1 MRLLLLD
8 RDGVIN
14 EDSEEFIKSP
24 SEWKPLPG
32 AMGAISRANQLGFQV
47 VVVSNQS
54 GLGRGLFSIEALN
67 QIHNR
72 MLSEVIRHGGS
83 ISAIFFCPHLPD
95 EACRCRKPKTGLF
108 ESIEKRLCTKLD
120 QAFFVGD
127 RLSDM
132 KAAQKIGAL
141 PMLVK
146 TGHGQKTLEELK
158 NRAGVQVFRDLSHA
172 VDWLRTN
179 VGPVS

>member
-14 EDSEEFIKSP
+14 EDAEDFIKTP
-24 SEWKPLPG
+24 AEWKPLPG

-72 MLSEVIRHGGS
+72 MLSEVTRHGGS

-95 EACRCRKPKTGLF
+95 EICRCRKPKTGLF
-108 ESIEKRLCTKLD
+108 ESIEKRLGTKID

-146 TGHGQKTLEELK
+146 TGHGQKTFEELK
-158 NRAGVQVFRDLSHA
+158 NRAGIQVFRDLSHA

-179 VGPVS
+179 VGPLN

>member
-14 EDSEEFIKSP
+14 HESPEFIKSP
-24 SEWKPLPG
+24 EEWRPLPG

-54 GLGRGLFSIEALN
+54 GIGRELFSIEALN

-72 MLSEVIRHGGS
+72 MLDEVIRHGGK
-83 ISAIFFCPHLPD
+83 ISAIFFCPHLP
-95 EACRCRKPKTGLF
+95 EQGCRCRKPRTGLF
-108 ESIEKRLCTKLD
+108 ESIEKRLGTKFD
-120 QAFFVGD
+120 QAYYVGD
-127 RLSDM
+127 RLSDI

-146 TGHGQKTLEELK
+146 TGHGEQTLAELPQHG
-158 NRAGVQVFRDLSHA
+158 GVQIFRDLPHA

-179 VGPVS
+179 VGPLN

>member
-14 EDSEEFIKSP
+14 EDSEDFIKSP
-24 SEWKPLPG
+24 DEWVALPG

-54 GLGRGLFSIEALN
+54 GLGREIFDIDALN
-67 QIHNR
+67 RIHNH
-72 MLSEVIRHGGS
+72 MLAEVTRHGGA
-83 ISAIFFCPHLPD
+83 INAIFFCPHDPQD
-95 EACRCRKPKTGLF
+95 NCRCRKPNTGLF
-108 ESIEKRLCTKLD
+108 ESIEARLGAKID
-120 QAFFVGD
+120 ASFYVGD
-127 RLSDM
+127 RLSDI

-146 TGHGQKTLEELK
+146 TGHGKKTLEELE
-158 NRAGVQVFRDLSHA
+158 NHAGIQIFRDLSHA

-179 VGPVS
+179 VGSA

>member
-14 EDSEEFIKSP
+14 EESPDFIKAP
-24 SEWKPLPG
+24 NEWRPLPG
-32 AMGAISRANQLGFQV
+32 AMGAISRANQLGFQI

-54 GLGRGLFSIEALN
+54 GLGRDLFSIEALN

-72 MLSEVIRHGGS
+72 MLEEVIRHGGK
-83 ISAIFFCPHLPD
+83 ISAIFFCPHHP
-95 EACRCRKPKTGLF
+95 EQACRCRKPGIGLF
-108 ESIEKRLCTKLD
+108 ESIEKRLSAKLD
-120 QAFFVGD
+120 QAYYIGD
-127 RLSDM
+127 RMSDI
-132 KAAQKIGAL
+132 KVAQKIGAL

-146 TGHGQKTLEELK
+146 TGHGEQTLDELPHH
-158 NRAGVQVFRDLSHA
+158 AGIQVFRDLPHA

-179 VGPVS
+179 VGPPG

>member
-14 EDSEEFIKSP
+14 EESDDFIKCP
-24 SEWKPLPG
+24 EEWRPLPG
-32 AMGAISRANQLGFQV
+32 AMGAISRANQLGFQI

-54 GLGRGLFSIEALN
+54 GLGRGLFSIEMLH

-72 MLSEVIRHGGS
+72 MLDEVTKHGGR
-83 ISAIFFCPHLPD
+83 ISAIFYCPHLP
-95 EACRCRKPKTGLF
+95 EQNCRCRKPKTGLF
-108 ESIEKRLCTKLD
+108 ESIEKRLGAKID
-120 QAFFVGD
+120 EAFYVGD
-127 RLSDM
+127 RLSDI

-146 TGHGQKTLEELK
+146 TGHGEKTLDELPK
-158 NRAGVQVFRDLSHA
+158 HGGVQVFRNLTHA

-179 VGPVS
+179 SAK